1 MANVLDKLRTLA
13 NPAVGHAPSTEAAFI
28 RFMNDNVSNEYIVL
42 YASVQHLFVHGVMVP
57 AAVAT
62 DRDIDDL
69 LNWNGNPSD
78 SWSIS
83 AANRIMPPLS
93 TFGSRGIAD
102 GEQIVFLRSFSRLSN
117 DQHYLEIWQ
126 KLLHALGLH
135 HMRERKAWCRLD
147 RHGDIEE
154 VIKVLEKPAVRTEPR
169 EFAVIVKRECL
180 AEYAQMTDSF
190 LLFMFDF
197 IPTTA
202 LATDFFGPEAVL
214 TKFPFRNADDSIY
227 YRCREENG
235 NVIWIGGVQVC
246 SVSVSDSE
254 DVGAQRK
261 YESFLALDW
270 KSGEVR
276 EVSCSPE
283 ALSSYFTESPLPFG
297 MSPAFFRPEVL
308 SKYKANSEK
317 YRLEERSIGC
327 RQVWHLQTGDINT
340 AGQVHTYVVY
350 LGQLPNEEQLYWK
363 SFNERPK
370 APISERAFKTDFLG
384 DFSYSESNPLVR
396 LKETL
401 HRLEVPW
408 WKLRSEDEIQWAHYP
423 VTGSNDEWKYEIQRL
438 DRLIVEGFE
447 GRCLRRHAR
456 TLGAIPDDS
465 DRSITLLEKC
475 LMAYRLKQDD
485 ASAVVH
491 PFRELR
497 GHRSKFSH
505 AAGQEARRLTE
516 QAFKVYGVYGQHYT
530 HLVVSCYESMT
541 RIDQVFGKLGRR

>member
-1 MANVLDKLRTLA
+1 MDNILDKLRTLA
-13 NPAVGHAPSTEAAFI
+13 DPTVGHAPSTEADFI
-28 RFMNDNVSNEYIVL
+28 RFLYDNVSNEYIVL
-42 YASVQHLFVHGVMVP
+42 YASILHLFVHGVLVP
-57 AAVAT
+57 AAVAA
-62 DRDIDDL
+62 DRDIGDL

-78 SWSIS
+78 SWIIS
-83 AANRIMPPLS
+83 AGNRIMPPLS

-102 GEQIVFLRSFSRLSN
+102 GEQIVFLRSFSGLSE

-126 KLLHALGLH
+126 KLLHALDLH

-154 VIKVLEKPAVRTEPR
+154 VIKVLEKPAERTEPG

-197 IPTTA
+197 IPTTE
-202 LATDFFGPEAVL
+202 LAIDFFGPKNVL
-214 TKFPFRNADDSIY
+214 TEFPVRNAGDGIY

-235 NVIWIGGVQVC
+235 NLIWIGGIQLC
-246 SVSVSDSE
+246 SVSVSHNE
-254 DVGAQRK
+254 DFGTHKR

-270 KSGEVR
+270 KNGEVR
-276 EVSCSPE
+276 ETSCSLE
-283 ALSSYFTESPLPFG
+283 ALSNYFTESPLPFG

-308 SKYKANSEK
+308 SKYKADREK

-327 RQVWHLQTGDINT
+327 RGVWHLQTCDINA
-340 AGQVHTYVVY
+340 AGQVHTYLVY

-384 DFSYSESNPLVR
+384 DFSYSESNPLVS
-396 LKETL
+396 LKGTL
-401 HRLEVPW
+401 HGLRVPW

-447 GRCLRRHAR
+447 ERWLRKHAR
-456 TLGAIPDDS
+456 KLGAHPDDS
-465 DRSITLLEKC
+465 DRSIALLEKC
-475 LMAYRLKQDD
+475 LMAYGIEEDD
-485 ASAVVH
+485 ARAVVR
-491 PFRELR
+491 PFRALR

-505 AAGQEARRLTE
+505 TAGHEARRLKE
-516 QAFKVYGVYGQHYT
+516 RAFEDHGGYRQHYT
-530 HLVVSCYESMT
+530 HLVVSCCESMK
-541 RIDQVFGKLGRR
+541 RIDQVFGTLGRS

>member
-1 MANVLDKLRTLA
+1 MHGVGYPLKIAARAEEQHRPEIVHRWLRCGIRAMWWILSAARRATETKKGQDSRSMANVLDKLRTLA

-28 RFMNDNVSNEYIVL
+28 RFLNDNVSNEYIVL

-102 GEQIVFLRSFSRLSN
+102 GEQIVFLRSFSGLSN

-154 VIKVLEKPAVRTEPR
+154 VIKVLEKPAVRTEPG

-202 LATDFFGPEAVL
+202 LATDFFGPENVL
-214 TKFPFRNADDSIY
+214 TKFPVRNADDSIY
-227 YRCREENG
+227 YRCREKNG

-297 MSPAFFRPEVL
+297 MSPAFFRPG
-308 SKYKANSEK
+308 S
-317 YRLEERSIGC
+317 
-327 RQVWHLQTGDINT
+327 
-340 AGQVHTYVVY
+340 
-350 LGQLPNEEQLYWK
+350 
-363 SFNERPK
+363 
-370 APISERAFKTDFLG
+370 
-384 DFSYSESNPLVR
+384 LV
-396 LKETL
+396 
-401 HRLEVPW
+401 
-408 WKLRSEDEIQWAHYP
+408 EIQ
-423 VTGSNDEWKYEIQRL
+423 
-438 DRLIVEGFE
+438 
-447 GRCLRRHAR
+447 
-456 TLGAIPDDS
+456 
-465 DRSITLLEKC
+465 
-475 LMAYRLKQDD
+475 
-485 ASAVVH
+485 
-491 PFRELR
+491 
-497 GHRSKFSH
+497 
-505 AAGQEARRLTE
+505 GQ
-516 QAFKVYGVYGQHYT
+516 Q
-530 HLVVSCYESMT
+530 
-541 RIDQVFGKLGRR
+541 GKI